1 MKRNIHLVYE
11 HIYRNKELPI
21 GIDID
26 NPIIDDLLVKHNWE
40 WHGPLIADY
49 REKLGY
55 NVPVFLNNLPIDMEL
70 FQEHHIYEF
79 IDRRQG
85 NIVGED

>member
-55 NVPVFLNNLPIDMEL
+55 NVPVFLNNLPNNKL
-70 FQEHHIYEF
+70 YF
-79 IDRRQG
+79 ISKPSSTT
-85 NIVGED
+85 IAIPFLI